1 MHINSAV
8 LWSHPT
14 VNLTRNI
21 SEEVI
26 LIYIQSQSENFENS
40 YHFGIPAWSTARNYG
55 WSTHNVQIDWGVDWS
70 TFNLASHVDRSHSIV
85 LKMK

>member
-40 YHFGIPAWSTARNYG
+40 YHFGIPAWSRAWNNG
-55 WSTHNVQIDWGVDWS
+55 WSTDNVQTDWAVDWS
-70 TFNLASHVDRSHSIV
+70 TFNLASRVDRSHSIV